1 LPSDPERCTA
11 PNILLIMTDQQRADF
26 TAAGGFALDT
36 MPFVDSLAARGTAFS
51 GAYTS
56 YPACVPARTSLLTGR
71 FPTVHRVRQ
80 NSTPGAATF
89 AADMLDVLR
98 GAGYSTHFVGKP
110 HVYRGPEDFDSFR
123 GPFMH
128 TTGPEE
134 GRSEEDAAF
143 DAWLAGLDHGVHPE
157 PTPFPL
163 ERQLPYRI
171 ASGAIE
177 AIEEADPER
186 PMFLWASFPEPHNP
200 YQVPEPYFSLFA
212 EDEVPDRV
220 AGPDAIPRKSEKYRW
235 LRTLIEE
242 KRPGYDDGWRRYR
255 ANYLGM
261 LRLLDDQIRRLVEHL
276 GPRAD
281 NTVVVFLADHGDY
294 VGEYG
299 LQRKGAGM
307 PECLMRIPLQFT
319 GPGVAAQPRRDE
331 LVSMVDV
338 LPTLCAL
345 AGAQVPEGVQGRSL
359 APLLAGQD
367 PPPGEFDSIY
377 AELGYGG
384 VPYGVD
390 ERPPLHF
397 PYEGASFDEL
407 NSVTHSGGQRMVR
420 LGRHKLLMD
429 GEGRGELYDLD
440 ADPAEL
446 SDRFDDPEC
455 AAVRDALL
463 VRLVRWTVRV
473 ADDLP
478 TGAYRPKTVPHN
490 WRWAA
495 PAHPSTTRP
504 STTTGSREL
513 S

>member
-1 LPSDPERCTA
+1 LSDPERSTA

-26 TAAGGFALDT
+26 TAAGGFGLDT

-71 FPTVHRVRQ
+71 FPTAHRVRQ
-80 NSTPGAATF
+80 NSNAGAATF
-89 AADMLDVLR
+89 AEDLLDVVR
-98 GAGYSTHFVGKP
+98 KAGYSTHFVGKP
-110 HVYRGPEDFDSFR
+110 HMHRGPDDFDSFR
-123 GPFMH
+123 GPYMH
-128 TTGPEE
+128 TTGPEADR
-134 GRSEEDAAF
+134 GAEDAEF
-143 DAWLAGLDHGVHPE
+143 DAWLRNLDHGVHPE

-177 AIEEADPER
+177 AMDEADPER

-200 YQVPEPYFSLFA
+200 YQVPEPYFGLFP
-212 EDEVPDRV
+212 EDEVPDRL
-220 AGPDAIPRKSEKYRW
+220 AGPEAIARKSGKYRW
-235 LRTLIEE
+235 LRELIEE

-261 LRLLDDQIRRLVEHL
+261 LRLLDDQIHRLVEHL
-276 GPRAD
+276 GPRAE
-281 NTVVVFLADHGDY
+281 NTVIVFLADHGDY

-319 GPGVAAQPRRDE
+319 GPGIAAQPRRDE

-345 AGAQVPEGVQGRSL
+345 AGTPVPEGVQGRSL

-384 VPYGVD
+384 VAYGAD

-397 PYEGASFDEL
+397 SYQGRSFDEL
-407 NSVTHSGGQRMVR
+407 NSVTQSGGQRMVR
-420 LGRHKLLMD
+420 MGRHKLLMD
-429 GEGRGELYDLD
+429 GDGVGELYDLD

-446 SDRFDDPEC
+446 SNLFDRPEC
-455 AAVRDALL
+455 AGVRDALL

-478 TGAYRPKTVPHN
+478 NGAYRPKTAPHN
-490 WRWAA
+490 WRWAE
-495 PAHPSTTRP
+495 PARP

>member
-1 LPSDPERCTA
+1 LPTERPTP

-26 TAAGGFALDT
+26 TAAGGIGLDT

-71 FPTVHRVRQ
+71 FPTAHRVRQ
-80 NSTPGAATF
+80 NSTPRAAVF
-89 AADMLDVLR
+89 AEDLLDVVR
-98 GAGYSTHFVGKP
+98 NAGYSTHFVGKP
-110 HVYRGPEDFDSFR
+110 HVYRGPACFDSFR
-123 GPFMH
+123 GPYSH
-128 TTGPEE
+128 TDGPE
-134 GRSEEDAAF
+134 GSAGDAAF
-143 DAWLAGLDHGVHPE
+143 DAWLKDLDHGVHPE
-157 PTPFPL
+157 PTLFPL

-171 ASGAIE
+171 ASGAVE
-177 AIEEADPER
+177 AMDEADPER
-186 PMFLWASFPEPHNP
+186 PMFLWVSFPEPHNP
-200 YQVPEPYFSLFA
+200 YQVPEPYFGLFG

-220 AGPDAIPRKSEKYRW
+220 AGPEAIAGKSGTYRW
-235 LRTLIEE
+235 LRELIEE
-242 KRPGYDDGWRRYR
+242 KRPGYDDDWRRYR

-261 LRLLDDQIRRLVEHL
+261 LRLLDDQIRRLVGHL

-281 NTVVVFLADHGDY
+281 NTVIVFLSDHGDY

-307 PECLMRIPLQFT
+307 PECLLRIPLQFT
-319 GPGVAAQPRRDE
+319 GPGVAAQPRRAE

-338 LPTLCAL
+338 LPTLCEL
-345 AGAQVPEGVQGRSL
+345 AGVAVPEGVQGRSL

-367 PPPGEFDSIY
+367 PPAGEFDSIY

-384 VPYGVD
+384 VAYGAD

-397 PYEGASFDEL
+397 PYEGRSFDEL
-407 NSVTHSGGQRMVR
+407 NSVTQSGGQRMVR
-420 LGRHKLLMD
+420 AGRHKLLLDAD
-429 GEGRGELYDLD
+429 GAGELYDLD

-446 SDRFDDPEC
+446 ENLFDRPEC
-455 AAVRDALL
+455 AAVRDELV
-463 VRLVRWTVRV
+463 VRLARWMVRV

-490 WRWAA
+490 WRWA
-495 PAHPSTTRP
+495 RP
-504 STTTGSREL
+504 STTTGSREH
-513 S
+513 SCQDT